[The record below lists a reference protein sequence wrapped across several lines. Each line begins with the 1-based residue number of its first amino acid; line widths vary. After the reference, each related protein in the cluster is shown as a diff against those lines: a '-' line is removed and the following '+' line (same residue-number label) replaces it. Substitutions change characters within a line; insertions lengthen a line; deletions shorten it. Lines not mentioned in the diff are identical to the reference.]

1 MMCHD
6 TRSAGGRLA
15 QIMEEIRTEIVL
27 WFSAVIAIGLVALVW
42 SADKFVDGASAIA
55 QRAGLTPM
63 MIGLTIVSV
72 GTSAPEILISVMS
85 AWSGSGELAVGN
97 ALGSNIAN
105 VGLVLGIT
113 LLVKSIHLNK
123 STTFIDLPLLV
134 LVVIVTA
141 ALLFD
146 LTLSSGDSLVL
157 LAALGLFFLHII
169 RNGQHASLES
179 ETTPIPSLSPLTA
192 WLTFLGG
199 LGLLIASS
207 RALVWAASQIAAA
220 LGVSELLIG
229 LTIVAVGTS
238 LPELAASV
246 VSALKGQADMAI
258 GAIIGSNMFNL
269 LLVLAIP
276 GFWGTLILQAE
287 VIDRD
292 LVAVFVTTLVLA
304 LAALSGWNRQ
314 SGSSTLTRSTGAVLL
329 ALYVAYYFW
338 LFATP

>member
-1 MMCHD
+1 MCHD

-15 QIMEEIRTEIVL
+15 RIMEEIRTEIVL
-27 WFSAVIAIGLVALVW
+27 WFSAVIVIGLVALVW

-146 LTLSSGDSLVL
+146 LTLSRGDSLVL

-169 RNGQHASLES
+169 RNGQQASSES
-179 ETTPIPSLSPLTA
+179 AATPIPSLSPLVA

-287 VIDRD
+287 VLDRD

-314 SGSSTLTRSTGAVLL
+314 SGLSTLTRSTGAVLL